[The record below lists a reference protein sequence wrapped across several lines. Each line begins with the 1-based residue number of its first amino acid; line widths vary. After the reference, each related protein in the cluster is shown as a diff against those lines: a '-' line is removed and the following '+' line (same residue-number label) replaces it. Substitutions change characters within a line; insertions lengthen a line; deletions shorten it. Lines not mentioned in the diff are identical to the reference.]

1 MKYKIGVF
9 FVSLVFFA
17 CSNDAEKGE
26 VISMDDFAGETG
38 ELLENNTQIEDTFI
52 RDNDGPLSQFLASQ
66 LANFDTVSH
75 AEFNPID
82 RFSYSQKLKIEFE
95 SKTDVDYGK
104 DKKVTPRASF
114 YYYSF
119 ADSTKTKNAFYN
131 WLDCFGGECQQI
143 KLFDDSSAIKMPPAY
158 IAVYDTVIVVAD
170 YRCEDGKFSW
180 EPFQDSIKNKFGAKA
195 RYELK
200 VKCGGPIIWQ

>member
-26 VISMDDFAGETG
+26 LISMDDFAGETG
-38 ELLENNTQIEDTFI
+38 ELLENNTQIEDTLM
-52 RDNDGPLSQFLASQ
+52 RDNDGPLSQFLASK

-82 RFSYSQKLKIEFE
+82 RFSYSQKLKIEFK

-114 YYYSF
+114 YYYS
-119 ADSTKTKNAFYN
+119 YY
-131 WLDCFGGECQQI
+131 
-143 KLFDDSSAIKMPPAY
+143 SSSSY
-158 IAVYDTVIVVAD
+158 YHE
-170 YRCEDGKFSW
+170 RLGKPDLRASDAS
-180 EPFQDSIKNKFGAKA
+180 Q
-195 RYELK
+195 L
-200 VKCGGPIIWQ
+200 QLL